1 MAKVKVSQLVT
12 DFAIKNDEIDVGKEA
27 TIREVIEILNRKYQ
41 KFKEYLIDPKTG
53 GLQYGI
59 LVALNQKDVR
69 SLKGLDTS
77 VHEGDSVS
85 FYPPI
90 SGG

>member
-12 DFAIKNDEIDVGKEA
+12 DFAIKNDEIEVEKDS
-27 TIREVIEILNRKYQ
+27 TIREIIEILNSKYQ

-53 GLQYGI
+53 DLQYGI

-69 SLKGLDTS
+69 SLKGLDTA
-77 VHEGDSVS
+77 VHEGDTIS